1 MVKLSLTSPLSC
13 RTDETVEGLAALS
26 GDPRF
31 AYDSYR
37 RLIQMYGDIVLG
49 CEHHDFEHAL
59 AAAKKKVTNLMIS

>member
-1 MVKLSLTSPLSC
+1 
-13 RTDETVEGLAALS
+13 VEGLAALS

-59 AAAKKKVTNLMIS
+59 AAAKKKVTILMIS